1 MVKELLLGLMEN
13 KKLVFGKMENY
24 KSNFKEYPEPIKQF
38 GGLIGIMII
47 IFITFFILNKMFGE
61 GDELVAKMKIEEE
74 RIAQERKLNKLISSL
89 PSGILVSFDGTDHF
103 KLSDELYEAV
113 CKATKLIP
121 QRAIM
126 GANFLNFRAHE
137 IYTINGNKI
146 DETFVKWDKEKN
158 KCFAGFVVSGNNV
171 GVDETISVSG
181 EALSFLST
189 GIDTR
194 VYFIKNF

>member
-1 MVKELLLGLMEN
+1 MDKWKVTRVMSKENYLFKIKEL
-13 KKLVFGKMENY
+13 
-24 KSNFKEYPEPIKQF
+24 PETIKQF
-38 GGLIGIMII
+38 GGLALLMII
-47 IFITFFILNKMFGE
+47 VILSFAILNNIFGE

-74 RIAQERKLNKLISSL
+74 RIAEARKLDKLISSL

-103 KLSDELYEAV
+103 RLTDEVYEKV

-126 GANFLNFRAHE
+126 GANFLNYRAHE
-137 IYTINGNKI
+137 LYTMNGNKI
-146 DETFVKWDKEKN
+146 NDTFVKWDKEKN
-158 KCFAGFVVSGNNV
+158 KCFAGFIVSGENV
-171 GVDETISVSG
+171 GVDETITVSG

-194 VYFIKNF
+194 VYYIKNF

>member
-1 MVKELLLGLMEN
+1 MMFAKKYLVKIKEL
-13 KKLVFGKMENY
+13 
-24 KSNFKEYPEPIKQF
+24 PETVKQF
-38 GGLIGIMII
+38 GGLVTLMIV
-47 IFITFFILNKMFGE
+47 IFLSFFILNNIFGE

-103 KLSDELYEAV
+103 KLTDELYEAV
-113 CKATKLIP
+113 CNATKLIP

-126 GANFLNFRAHE
+126 GANFLNYRAHE
-137 IYTINGNKI
+137 IYTMNGNKI
-146 DETFVKWDKEKN
+146 SETFVKWDKEKN
-158 KCFAGFVVSGNNV
+158 KCFTGFIVSGKNV
-171 GVDETISVSG
+171 GVDETITVSG

>member
-1 MVKELLLGLMEN
+1 
-13 KKLVFGKMENY
+13 MENY
-24 KSNFKEYPEPIKQF
+24 KSNFKELPEPIKQF
-38 GGLIGIMII
+38 GGLIGIIII
-47 IFITFFILNKMFGE
+47 IFLTFFILNKMFGE

-103 KLSDELYEAV
+103 KLTDELYEAV
-113 CKATKLIP
+113 CNATKLIP

-126 GANFLNFRAHE
+126 AAHFLNYEAYE
-137 IYTINGNKI
+137 LYTINGNKI
-146 DETFVKWDKEKN
+146 DETYVKWDKEKN
-158 KCFAGFVVSGNNV
+158 KCFAGYTVSGANV
-171 GVDETISVSG
+171 GVNRTANVSG
-181 EALSFLST
+181 EVLSFLST

>member
-1 MVKELLLGLMEN
+1 MMIKESYFNKLKNLPETLKQFIGLITITILVIVSFGILNGIFGQGDDLVKRMKLEEQRIAEE
-13 KKLVFGKMENY
+13 KKLSE
-24 KSNFKEYPEPIKQF
+24 
-38 GGLIGIMII
+38 
-47 IFITFFILNKMFGE
+47 
-61 GDELVAKMKIEEE
+61 
-74 RIAQERKLNKLISSL
+74 LISKL
-89 PSGILVSFDGTDHF
+89 PSGILVSFDGTDHH
-103 KLSDELYEAV
+103 KLTDEVYEKV

-137 IYTINGNKI
+137 LYTINGNKI
-146 DETFVKWDKEKN
+146 DETFVKWDQEKG
-158 KCFAGFVVSGNNV
+158 KCFAGFTVSGNNV
-171 GVDETISVSG
+171 GVDESVTISG

>member
-1 MVKELLLGLMEN
+1 MGKWQAPRIIKMNTYFN
-13 KKLVFGKMENY
+13 KFRSL
-24 KSNFKEYPEPIKQF
+24 PESLRQ
-38 GGLIGIMII
+38 LIGL
-47 IFITFFILNKMFGE
+47 IFITIIIIISFSILNTIFGQ
-61 GDELVAKMKIEEE
+61 GDELVKKMKLEEE
-74 RIAQERKLNKLISSL
+74 RIAKEKKLSALISKL
-89 PSGILVSFDGTDHF
+89 PSGILVTFDGTDHF

-113 CKATKLIP
+113 CNATKLIP

-146 DETFVKWDKEKN
+146 DETFVKWDSEKN
-158 KCFAGFVVSGNNV
+158 KCFAGFTVSGNNV
-171 GVDETISVSG
+171 GVDESITVSG

-194 VYFIKNF
+194 VYYIKNF

>member
-1 MVKELLLGLMEN
+1 MIFVEKYLDKIKEL
-13 KKLVFGKMENY
+13 
-24 KSNFKEYPEPIKQF
+24 PETVKQF
-38 GGLIGIMII
+38 GGLVALMIV
-47 IFITFFILNKMFGE
+47 IFLSFFILNNIFVE

-103 KLSDELYEAV
+103 KLTDELYEAV
-113 CKATKLIP
+113 CNATKLIP

-126 GANFLNFRAHE
+126 GANFLNYRAHE
-137 IYTINGNKI
+137 IYTMNGNKI
-146 DETFVKWDKEKN
+146 NETFVKWDKEKN
-158 KCFAGFVVSGNNV
+158 KCFTGFIVSGKNV
-171 GVDETISVSG
+171 GVDETITVSG

>member
-1 MVKELLLGLMEN
+1 MLKENFIDKLKVLPESAKQFIGLIVVTLIVIIAFGILNGIFGQGDDLVERMKLEEQRIAEE
-13 KKLVFGKMENY
+13 KKLSE
-24 KSNFKEYPEPIKQF
+24 
-38 GGLIGIMII
+38 
-47 IFITFFILNKMFGE
+47 
-61 GDELVAKMKIEEE
+61 
-74 RIAQERKLNKLISSL
+74 LISKL
-89 PSGILVSFDGTDHF
+89 PSGILVSFDGTDHY
-103 KLSDELYEAV
+103 KLTDDVYEKV

-137 IYTINGNKI
+137 LYTINGNKI
-146 DETFVKWDKEKN
+146 DETFVKWDQEKG
-158 KCFAGFVVSGNNV
+158 KCFAGFTVSGNNV
-171 GVDETISVSG
+171 GVDESLTISG

>member
-1 MVKELLLGLMEN
+1 MDKWKVTRVMSKENYLFKIKEL
-13 KKLVFGKMENY
+13 
-24 KSNFKEYPEPIKQF
+24 PETIKQF
-38 GGLIGIMII
+38 GGLALLMII
-47 IFITFFILNKMFGE
+47 VILSFAILNNIFGE

-74 RIAQERKLNKLISSL
+74 RIAEARKLDKLISSL

-103 KLSDELYEAV
+103 RLTDEVYEKV
-113 CKATKLIP
+113 CNATKLIP

-137 IYTINGNKI
+137 LYTMNGNQI
-146 DETFVKWDKEKN
+146 SETFVKWDSEKN
-158 KCFAGFVVSGNNV
+158 KCFAGFVVSGKNV
-171 GVDETISVSG
+171 GVDETITVSG

>member
-1 MVKELLLGLMEN
+1 MDKWKVTGMIFAEKYLDKIKEL
-13 KKLVFGKMENY
+13 
-24 KSNFKEYPEPIKQF
+24 PETVKQF
-38 GGLIGIMII
+38 GGLVALMIV
-47 IFITFFILNKMFGE
+47 IFLSFFILNNIFGE

-103 KLSDELYEAV
+103 KLTDELYEAV
-113 CKATKLIP
+113 CNATKLIP
-121 QRAIM
+121 QRANM
-126 GANFLNFRAHE
+126 GANFLNYRAHE
-137 IYTINGNKI
+137 IYTMNGNKI
-146 DETFVKWDKEKN
+146 SETFVKWDKEKN
-158 KCFAGFVVSGNNV
+158 KCFTGFIVSGKNV
-171 GVDETISVSG
+171 GVDETITVSG

>member
-1 MVKELLLGLMEN
+1 MSKENYLDKIKEL
-13 KKLVFGKMENY
+13 
-24 KSNFKEYPEPIKQF
+24 PEAIKQF
-38 GGLIGIMII
+38 GGLIAMILVIM
-47 IFITFFILNKMFGE
+47 FSFFILNNIFGE

-74 RIAQERKLNKLISSL
+74 RIAQARKLDKLISSL

-103 KLSDELYEAV
+103 RLTDEVYEKV
-113 CKATKLIP
+113 CNATKLIP

-137 IYTINGNKI
+137 LYTMNGNKI
-146 DETFVKWDKEKN
+146 NETFVKWDKEQK
-158 KCFAGFVVSGNNV
+158 KCFAGFTVSGSNV
-171 GVDETISVSG
+171 GVNETVTVSG
-181 EALSFLST
+181 EVLNFLST

>member
-1 MVKELLLGLMEN
+1 MDKWKVTRVMSKENYLFKIKEL
-13 KKLVFGKMENY
+13 
-24 KSNFKEYPEPIKQF
+24 PETIKQF
-38 GGLIGIMII
+38 GGLALLMII
-47 IFITFFILNKMFGE
+47 VILSFAILNNIFGE

-74 RIAQERKLNKLISSL
+74 RIAEARKLDKLISSL

-103 KLSDELYEAV
+103 KLTDELYEAV
-113 CKATKLIP
+113 CNATKLIP

-126 GANFLNFRAHE
+126 GANFLNYRAHE
-137 IYTINGNKI
+137 IYTMNGNKI
-146 DETFVKWDKEKN
+146 SETFVKWDKEKN
-158 KCFAGFVVSGNNV
+158 KCFTGFIVSGKNV
-171 GVDETISVSG
+171 GVDETITVSG

>member
-1 MVKELLLGLMEN
+1 MEN

-24 KSNFKEYPEPIKQF
+24 KSNFKELPETIKQF

>member
-1 MVKELLLGLMEN
+1 MSKEDYFHKIKEL
-13 KKLVFGKMENY
+13 
-24 KSNFKEYPEPIKQF
+24 PETIKQF
-38 GGLIGIMII
+38 GGLVLMMII
-47 IFITFFILNKMFGE
+47 VILSFAILNNIFGE

-74 RIAQERKLNKLISSL
+74 RIANARKLDKLISSL

-103 KLSDELYEAV
+103 RLTDDVYEKV
-113 CKATKLIP
+113 CNATKLIP

-137 IYTINGNKI
+137 LYMMNGNKI
-146 DETFVKWDKEKN
+146 NETFVKWDTEKS
-158 KCFAGFVVSGNNV
+158 KCFAGFVVSGKNV
-171 GVDETISVSG
+171 GVDETITISG

-189 GIDTR
+189 GIDPR

>member
-1 MVKELLLGLMEN
+1 MDKWKVTRVMSKENYLFKIKEL
-13 KKLVFGKMENY
+13 
-24 KSNFKEYPEPIKQF
+24 PETIKQF
-38 GGLIGIMII
+38 GGLALLMII
-47 IFITFFILNKMFGE
+47 VILSFAILNNIFGE

-74 RIAQERKLNKLISSL
+74 RIAEARKLDKLISSL

-103 KLSDELYEAV
+103 RLTDEVYEKV
-113 CKATKLIP
+113 CNATKLIP

-137 IYTINGNKI
+137 LYTINGNKI
-146 DETFVKWDKEKN
+146 NETFVKWDSEKN
-158 KCFAGFVVSGNNV
+158 KCFAGFVVSGKNV
-171 GVDETISVSG
+171 GVDETITVSG

>member
-1 MVKELLLGLMEN
+1 
-13 KKLVFGKMENY
+13 MENY
-24 KSNFKEYPEPIKQF
+24 KSNFKELPEPIKQF
-38 GGLIGIMII
+38 GGLIGIMVI

-126 GANFLNFRAHE
+126 AAHFLNYEAYE
-137 IYTINGNKI
+137 LYNINGNKI
-146 DETFVKWDKEKN
+146 DDTFVKWDKEKN
-158 KCFAGFVVSGNNV
+158 KCFAGYTVSGANV
-171 GVDETISVSG
+171 GVNKTANVSG
-181 EALSFLST
+181 EVLSFLST

>member
-1 MVKELLLGLMEN
+1 MDKWKVTRVMSKEN
-13 KKLVFGKMENY
+13 YFYKIKKL
-24 KSNFKEYPEPIKQF
+24 PETIKQF
-38 GGLIGIMII
+38 VGLTLLII
-47 IFITFFILNKMFGE
+47 IVILSFAILNNIFGE

-74 RIAQERKLNKLISSL
+74 RIANTRKLDKLISSL

-103 KLSDELYEAV
+103 RLTDEVYEKV
-113 CKATKLIP
+113 CNATKLIP

-137 IYTINGNKI
+137 LYTMNGNQI
-146 DETFVKWDKEKN
+146 SETFVKWDSEKN
-158 KCFAGFVVSGNNV
+158 KCFAGFVVSGKNV
-171 GVDETISVSG
+171 GVDETITVSG

-194 VYFIKNF
+194 VYYIKNF

>member
-1 MVKELLLGLMEN
+1 MLNENYLDKIKEL
-13 KKLVFGKMENY
+13 
-24 KSNFKEYPEPIKQF
+24 PEAIKQLV
-38 GGLIGIMII
+38 GLVAIMMII
-47 IFITFFILNKMFGE
+47 FLSFFVLNNIFGE

-103 KLSDELYEAV
+103 RLTDEVYEKV
-113 CKATKLIP
+113 CNATKLIP

-126 GANFLNFRAHE
+126 GANFLNYRAHE
-137 IYTINGNKI
+137 IYTMNGNKI
-146 DETFVKWDKEKN
+146 SETFVKWEEEKN
-158 KCFAGFVVSGNNV
+158 ICLAGFVVSGKNV
-171 GVDETISVSG
+171 GVDETITVSG